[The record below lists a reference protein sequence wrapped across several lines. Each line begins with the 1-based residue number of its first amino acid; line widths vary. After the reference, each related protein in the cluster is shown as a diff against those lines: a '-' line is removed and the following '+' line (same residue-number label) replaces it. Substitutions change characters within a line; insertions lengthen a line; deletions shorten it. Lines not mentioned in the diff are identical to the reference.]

1 VEILSLKRE
10 ILKYTKNPFKIFPR
24 LAARIMEPLGRFSA
38 LVWVRIR
45 GVEEIRA
52 GRRIFLFGAFGG
64 RRYGDNSAALFEH
77 IVEHHPEIDPY
88 WVMRKDAYQVHLK
101 SNLIPF
107 PEKVVFKDAFRSNV
121 LALIAECHIYSH
133 GHYDV
138 TDYPKKIL
146 GKTRLLLLGH
156 GIGGFK
162 KTILKILPSGHKI
175 AGIAEGADLV
185 IASSEQELRIIN
197 REWNVPEGN
206 IILTGLPRYDRLLRL
221 SRDQE
226 ASGEARILFM
236 PTWRDWDSRRLSL
249 KNSDFFRQIITFI
262 VHSGL
267 DDYLYE
273 RGVKLDLYIHM
284 WMREFFDDFTKEFDL
299 QSVNL
304 LPQIVDL
311 QKIIV
316 DSSLL
321 ITDYSSVCWDFLFL
335 DKPVLFF
342 QSDLEEYEKKRGAY
356 IDLRKDLFGPVAY
369 DAEKAADLVRQF
381 VEGGYKTEKYQDQM
395 DRMKKWAFT
404 FRDGKNCE
412 RICEYI
418 L

>member
-1 VEILSLKRE
+1 
-10 ILKYTKNPFKIFPR
+10 
-24 LAARIMEPLGRFSA
+24 
-38 LVWVRIR
+38 
-45 GVEEIRA
+45 
-52 GRRIFLFGAFGG
+52 
-64 RRYGDNSAALFEH
+64 
-77 IVEHHPEIDPY
+77 
-88 WVMRKDAYQVHLK
+88 
-101 SNLIPF
+101 
-107 PEKVVFKDAFRSNV
+107 
-121 LALIAECHIYSH
+121 
-133 GHYDV
+133 
-138 TDYPKKIL
+138 
-146 GKTRLLLLGH
+146 
-156 GIGGFK
+156 
-162 KTILKILPSGHKI
+162 
-175 AGIAEGADLV
+175 
-185 IASSEQELRIIN
+185 LRIIN